1 MAIDRLQTELLAYA
15 GRLLLEYN
23 ESTGAIHRTLTA
35 TARAITDRDCNVV
48 VSYDGVAVSLGGDRP
63 VLMPIRELRYNAAL
77 QARVHTILSQVRRG
91 ELDPATGLAELKRA
105 EALTPPHSRLLSA
118 IVLGIAAASLAGLL
132 GADRSAVFVVGLATA
147 FGLIVRQAL
156 GRHHFSLL
164 TLPLSAAFMGA
175 ALGGL
180 AIRLGWTRTPGLA
193 LIVPSLM
200 LIPGPHLINGI
211 LDLVDNYVPMC
222 VARLALASG
231 IIVASALGIVLGI
244 EVTLSGPP
252 IAEQAASTDHLNIF
266 SDMFLAGIVTC
277 GFAVFYKTA
286 WTHIGMTTVG
296 GILGHGLRFLAS
308 EAGWSLEAATFL
320 GGFTVGLVS
329 AWIARSYKAP
339 FAVIAFAG
347 AVTMMPGVQIYRALA
362 GSLQLARRQ
371 SETELSTIASTLG
384 DALQS
389 CLVVGA
395 LALGLIIAQRAVMLL
410 AGKTNSAASS
420 HL

>member
-1 MAIDRLQTELLAYA
+1 MGIDRLHTEFLANA

-35 TARAITDRDCNVV
+35 TARAITDEECDVV
-48 VSYDGVAVSLGGDRP
+48 VSYGGVAVSLGGDRP

-105 EALTPPHSRLLSA
+105 EALAPPHSRLLSA
-118 IVLGIAAASLAGLL
+118 VVLGIAAASLAGLL
-132 GADRSAVFVVGLATA
+132 GADGGAMFVVGLATGL
-147 FGLIVRQAL
+147 GLIVRQAL
-156 GRHHFSLL
+156 GRRHFSLL
-164 TLPLSAAFMGA
+164 TLPLSAAFIGA

-211 LDLVDNYVPMC
+211 LDLVDNYVPMS
-222 VARLALASG
+222 VARLALATG

-244 EVTLSGPP
+244 ELTLPGPP
-252 IAEQAASTDHLNIF
+252 VAEQAATSDHLNVF

-277 GFAVFYKTA
+277 GFAIFYKTA
-286 WTHIGMTTVG
+286 WTHIGMATLG
-296 GILGHGLRFLAS
+296 GMAGHGLRFLAL
-308 EAGWSLEAATFL
+308 EADWSLEAATFL
-320 GGFTVGLVS
+320 GGLTVGVVS

-371 SETELSTIASTLG
+371 GETELSTIASTLG

-410 AGKTNSAASS
+410 AGEEEPAVTSKQ
-420 HL
+420 